1 MAVRLSDKSSKTAKK
16 YRKCIFWLFLSFC
29 RTASRLYTLSYIDA
43 LRIIQ
48 LEILQN
54 FVAFSECMTFIG
66 NVGLIQIPRC
76 LKKDSTHLCTY
87 QQMCLHPHP
96 LYSIM
101 SLIIRMNILR
111 VCMQASVRFLQ
122 VCRVVRILGLCEAM

>member
-1 MAVRLSDKSSKTAKK
+1 MHLPLKFIYSEKATKFCEISTAYLFYVVPVKSTV
-16 YRKCIFWLFLSFC
+16 
-29 RTASRLYTLSYIDA
+29 
-43 LRIIQ
+43 
-48 LEILQN
+48 EILQN